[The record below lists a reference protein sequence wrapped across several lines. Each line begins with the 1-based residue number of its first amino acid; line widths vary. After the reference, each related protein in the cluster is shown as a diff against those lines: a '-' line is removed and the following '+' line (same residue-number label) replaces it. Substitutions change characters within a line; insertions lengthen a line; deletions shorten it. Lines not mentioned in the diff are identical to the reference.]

1 MADPMSVAVGAL
13 GIVEGISKLTNAF
26 DGRGTSKYL
35 ESSLG
40 ELTILQHVM
49 AESVLMME
57 SLRSPP
63 RYSAVIALAR
73 CEELQH
79 ELERS
84 LEYLGLTGTKKS
96 KVATHIRFASKE
108 DRVNRVCESFK
119 SAVLLVRD
127 IVTE

>member
-1 MADPMSVAVGAL
+1 MADVSVAVSAL
-13 GIVEGISKLTNAF
+13 GIVEGIARLTNTF
-26 DGRGTSKYL
+26 DIRGTSKHL
-35 ESSLG
+35 EHMLR

-57 SLRSPP
+57 DLRSPP
-63 RYSAVIALAR
+63 RYSVVMALAR

-79 ELERS
+79 ELERT
-84 LEYLGLTGTKKS
+84 LQLLGLDGTKRS
-96 KVATHIRFASKE
+96 SVTTHILFTGRE

>member
-1 MADPMSVAVGAL
+1 MAEIISVGAL
-13 GIVEGISKLTNAF
+13 AIVEGIAKLTNTF
-26 DGRGTSKYL
+26 DINGTSKHL
-35 ESSLG
+35 ENLLG

-57 SLRSPP
+57 DLRSPP

-73 CEELQH
+73 CEVLQH
-79 ELERS
+79 ELEHS
-84 LEYLGLTGTKKS
+84 LQFLGLAGTKKS
-96 KVATHIRFASKE
+96 RVATHLRFTSRE

-127 IVTE
+127 IMTE